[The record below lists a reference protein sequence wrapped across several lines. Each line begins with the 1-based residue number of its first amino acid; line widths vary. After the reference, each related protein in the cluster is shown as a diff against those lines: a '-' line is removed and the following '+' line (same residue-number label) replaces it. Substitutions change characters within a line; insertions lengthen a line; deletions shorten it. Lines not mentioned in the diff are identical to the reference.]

1 MTFEEFKAL
10 AANPP
15 CRDEDTIFEVTEY
28 DVESL
33 PEHHRN
39 HYPKFSVRESR
50 IGFARTVA
58 EGEALINE
66 AIEQAAECQT
76 EIYSFHLKEFPMGE
90 IISGWLGV
98 SCRLYDSKGKCF
110 DRTYCSDLDR
120 DHGTKFGQF
129 RGRVADGQRFKAG
142 DIVEVLDGD
151 EVKLAIA
158 VGSVITP
165 EWCWE
170 RREAIK
176 TDERFIK
183 TVDRRELTEDE
194 VDRFYVWD
202 SSDDQITV
210 IDGPDYSWHEHIS
223 PMFIMPLRYPLSK
236 KLRERYENYFQ
247 NIEVVLTYFDKL
259 NLL

>member
-1 MTFEEFKAL
+1 MDFEEFREL

-15 CRDEDTIFEVTEY
+15 HRDEETVFEVTEY
-28 DVESL
+28 DVEPL
-33 PEHHRN
+33 PERRRN

-50 IGFARTVA
+50 IGLAHTLA
-58 EGEALINE
+58 EGEALIKE
-66 AIEQAAECQT
+66 AKKQAAKWQT
-76 EIYSFHLKEFPMGE
+76 EIYCFHLKEFPMGE

-98 SCRLYDSKGKCF
+98 SCRLYDSKGNCI

-120 DHGTKFGQF
+120 DFHTEYGSF
-129 RGRVADGQRFKAG
+129 RGRPANAQRFKAG
-142 DIVEVLDGD
+142 DIVEVLAGD

-158 VGSVITP
+158 VGPVVTP

-176 TDERFIK
+176 TEY
-183 TVDRRELTEDE
+183 E
-194 VDRFYVWD
+194 VDSFYVWD

-223 PMFIMPLRYPLSK
+223 PMFIMPLRYPLSR
-236 KLRERYENYFQ
+236 KLRERYEKYFQ
-247 NIEVVLTYFDKL
+247 NVTDNK
-259 NLL
+259 